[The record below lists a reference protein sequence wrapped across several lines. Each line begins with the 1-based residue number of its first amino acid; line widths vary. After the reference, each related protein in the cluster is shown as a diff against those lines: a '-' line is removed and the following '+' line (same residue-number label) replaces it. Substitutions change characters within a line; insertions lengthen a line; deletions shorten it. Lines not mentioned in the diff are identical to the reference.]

1 MNFTQFIGSFKTG
14 DASWEESPVLFE
26 RIHIAKNIIKGIYSN
41 KRTIKAPEY
50 LTDFG
55 LRKTDSPRIFIKEY
69 CKKLDKQMPSVLEV
83 KKELLE
89 LDIRDLGDWI
99 DGVVLVLGDYDS
111 SYEVLKERMADV
123 LKEFTVDN
131 LIKMATLCGIEND
144 ASTALKLF
152 NQAHTK
158 CTDRETK
165 EVILHRIDVTLLKR
179 EKNIDEFFKH
189 SNSLITDINLSND
202 LGEIAA
208 LLNNLVAFQLILSNQ
223 ENHHNNLILARL
235 LLANGKII
243 LNNAINKFTHINMK
257 LTELVRY
264 YSQIAINQVQI
275 EIELNNIDIAKKIML
290 QDVEMVH
297 KYNDEYLSEALSSL
311 AYIYYIDKQYD
322 QAVNTALSAIDEHIK
337 IGNVIGINETKKL
350 ITASFYK
357 MGEEEKAKQILKTI
371 KSDPIG
377 ILENYD
383 KYYI

>member
-1 MNFTQFIGSFKTG
+1 M
-14 DASWEESPVLFE
+14 
-26 RIHIAKNIIKGIYSN
+26 
-41 KRTIKAPEY
+41 
-50 LTDFG
+50 
-55 LRKTDSPRIFIKEY
+55 
-69 CKKLDKQMPSVLEV
+69 
-83 KKELLE
+83 
-89 LDIRDLGDWI
+89 
-99 DGVVLVLGDYDS
+99 VLGDYDS

-350 ITASFYK
+350 VTASFYK